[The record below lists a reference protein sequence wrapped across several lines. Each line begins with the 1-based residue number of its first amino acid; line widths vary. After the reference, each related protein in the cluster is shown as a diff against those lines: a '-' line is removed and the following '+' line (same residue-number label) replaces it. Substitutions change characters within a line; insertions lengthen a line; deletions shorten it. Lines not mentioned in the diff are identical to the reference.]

1 MSDREQTALVWQ
13 FSAFLIG
20 GALPL
25 KLFGPAVMA
34 VWLILG
40 ILFGLLACGNA
51 LFTRELWRELF
62 KSPIFWTV
70 IALLVWLGISSTQA
84 MHTTPAFKRWYDLL
98 GLGVGAGAL
107 ALVVHQMPAAQV
119 RYLLG
124 VLVIASLIMAALT
137 FLDLMVPIERL
148 GQALHGRDAN
158 NPNRAE
164 ELSFILAVML
174 PWIWVYFLRRARQG
188 NYIAQNA
195 GLPLSIGAFIVVFAA
210 GGMAGWA
217 GAIVAAAVFL
227 LLGGLWHGVVLHRW
241 HWFAMPVLLGGG
253 ISLYGVFNGWQ
264 QLQFKLAH
272 LWRVNDVLHSE
283 WAARMEVWLH
293 ALRHS
298 LEQPFWGIGLNN
310 FRHLPQAEQPIP
322 YAPNPQ
328 NFVIEAGLETG
339 IIGLVLLMALMILV
353 GLRVLRHAH
362 VNLYALAGL
371 ASLTA
376 FVTCSLTGL
385 AFYQPWWTTF
395 FIFVS
400 ILSMRLCRLERTLG

>member
-1 MSDREQTALVWQ
+1 MSDREQTALIWQ
-13 FSAFLIG
+13 FSAFLMG
-20 GALPL
+20 AALPL

-40 ILFGLLACGNA
+40 ILFGLLACGNM
-51 LFTRELWRELF
+51 LLTRELWRELF

-70 IALLVWLGISSTQA
+70 IALLTWLGLSSTQA
-84 MHTTPAFKRWYDLL
+84 MHTEPALKRWYDLL

-119 RYLLG
+119 RYMLG
-124 VLVIASLIMAALT
+124 VLVVSSLVVAGFT

-148 GQALHGRDAN
+148 GQALYGRDAHA
-158 NPNRAE
+158 PNRAE
-164 ELSFILAVML
+164 EFSFILAVML

-188 NYIAQNA
+188 NYIARRA
-195 GLPLSIGAFIVVFAA
+195 GLFFSLGAFVVVFVA

-217 GAIVAAAVFL
+217 GAIIAATVFL

-241 HWFAMPVLLGGG
+241 QWFSMPVLLFGSVG
-253 ISLYGVFNGWQ
+253 LYGLFNGWQ
-264 QLQFKLAH
+264 QLHFKLSH
-272 LWRVNDVLHSE
+272 LWQVNDVLQSE
-283 WAARMEVWLH
+283 WATRLQIWLH
-293 ALRHS
+293 GLRHS
-298 LEQPFWGIGLNN
+298 MAEPFWGIGLNN
-310 FRHLPQAEQPIP
+310 YRYLPAQGVP

-339 IIGLVLLMALMILV
+339 LIGLVLLMALMIMV

-395 FIFVS
+395 FIFIS